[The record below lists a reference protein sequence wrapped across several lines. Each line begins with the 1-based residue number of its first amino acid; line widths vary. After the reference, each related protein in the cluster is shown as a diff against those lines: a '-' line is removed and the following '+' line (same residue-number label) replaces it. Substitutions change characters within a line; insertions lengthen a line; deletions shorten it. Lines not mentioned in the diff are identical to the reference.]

1 MKKTVIALAV
11 ATALPV
17 AAQADFSLSGSAS
30 AEYTL
35 GSNLVPEMETAVSI
49 SSTEVLANGMIA
61 TATMSV
67 LSLEDTEGVV
77 TLSGDFGSLSGGTAA
92 AEAEAEDDDET
103 LESINGIAYTGSFSG
118 LSVNAAAGEWDHDS
132 DSDDDF
138 TDPNHPTDLQEYVK
152 YGASYDFNGLLVAG
166 TSTNKNAAD
175 NDDAESEITVS
186 YNFGD
191 LTLSGS
197 KATGDSAVAKA
208 AYTATVGDLA
218 VMASADSANEW
229 DLSVVYTIGD
239 LAVTALDDEEDG
251 GAEISAKYTAGGLSL
266 EVDSENKIVVAYD
279 MGNADLSM
287 TREDESTKVKYT
299 VAF

>member
-35 GSNLVPEMETAVSI
+35 GSNLVPEMETTVSI

-67 LSLEDTEGVV
+67 LSKEDTEGVV

-92 AEAEAEDDDET
+92 AEAEAEDEDET
-103 LESINGIAYTGSFSG
+103 LESITGIAYTGSFSG
-118 LSVNAAAGEWDHDS
+118 LSVNAAAGTWDHDS
-132 DSDDDF
+132 DDDD
-138 TDPNHPTDLQEYVK
+138 DDEQEYVK

-166 TSTNKNAAD
+166 TSTNKNAETST
-175 NDDAESEITVS
+175 DAESEITVS